1 MSLDNI
7 QLPLV
12 TLQQLF
18 KYSLIAPE
26 QDAEIP
32 VVINSGLKFLGG
44 NKRGIILVVN
54 NKEAAYLPGDQLDF
68 LMEIL
73 SACKLSMEDV
83 ALINIANRPS
93 FHYHEITGNMNVK
106 TVFIFGNMLGEI
118 GLPFKIPDFQVQL
131 FKNQKYLFSPA
142 LDVVE
147 SDAQLKKKLWEA
159 LKNIFSI

>member
-7 QLPLV
+7 QLPRI

-18 KYSLIAPE
+18 KFSLIAPQ

-32 VVINSGLKFLGG
+32 VLSNSGLKFLGG
-44 NKRGIILVVN
+44 NQREIILLVK

-68 LMEIL
+68 LMGIL

-93 FHYHEITGNMNVK
+93 FDYHEITGNMKVK
-106 TVFIFGNMLGEI
+106 TVFIFGNLLGEI
-118 GLPFKIPDFQVQL
+118 GLPFKIPEFQLQA
-131 FKNQKYLFSPA
+131 FEEQTYLCAPSI
-142 LDVVE
+142 
-147 SDAQLKKKLWEA
+147 SDLQDNKELKRKLWLC
-159 LKNIFSI
+159 LKQIFSL